1 MALQPDILASTLR
14 ILRDKYVDNT
24 FKSIPLIE
32 NMQNLGLV
40 EKVDGGSKINHPVVL
55 TDHSTITQ
63 LSSGYESVNL
73 AVKDPLR
80 TAEHNWCDFV
90 APIVLTKKEE
100 LSNKGE
106 RAKVRI
112 LEARLK
118 QTMGMV
124 KREIEKQLIRGNST
138 ILTELETLNGTSVAA
153 GTGWFEGEVFG
164 SGTNTV
170 GGIAK
175 ASFPTSWQNQSQ
187 TGTFAANR
195 LQKMQDL
202 IIDTQQFAPEG
213 DVDLILAS
221 PNSYGAYKDLL
232 QQQERYVSMTEQRN
246 MAGRLGLEFNG
257 AAMFIEPNLGFS
269 GRIDRAAATDKAIS
283 MYFLNSQLFSVY
295 FDQDAHF
302 EISPM
307 DKVSGYVAM
316 ACEML
321 VRMQICSSNLSGHGI
336 LTDAET

>member
-24 FKSIPLIE
+24 FKSIPLVE
-32 NMQNLGLV
+32 NMQTLGLV

-55 TDHSTITQ
+55 ADHSTITQ

-138 ILTELETLNGTSVAA
+138 ILTELETLNGTSAAA
-153 GTGWFEGEVFG
+153 GTGWFEGEAFG
-164 SGTNTV
+164 DGTNTV

-175 ASFPTSWQNQSQ
+175 ASFPTSWQNQYQ
-187 TGTFAANR
+187 NGTFAANR
-195 LQKMQDL
+195 LQKMQAL
-202 IIDTQQFAPEG
+202 IIDTQQYAPEG
-213 DVDLILAS
+213 DIDLILAS
-221 PNSYGAYKDLL
+221 PNSYAAYKDLL
-232 QQQERYVSMTEQRN
+232 QQQERYISMTEQRN
-246 MAGRLGLEFNG
+246 MSGRLGLEFNG
-257 AAMFIEPNLGFS
+257 ARMFIETNLGFT
-269 GRIDRAAATDKAIS
+269 GNITRGAPATAPIS
-283 MYFLNSQLFSVY
+283 MYFLNSQLFSIY
-295 FDQDAHF
+295 FDKDAYF

-321 VRMQICSSNLSGHGI
+321 VRMQICSSNLSGHG
-336 LTDAET
+336 LLANAES